1 MNKVYPKSYRIINE
15 FIDMRTALFTSV
27 DLEDIKNENEVNV
40 NLKLKQ
46 LI

>member
-1 MNKVYPKSYRIINE
+1 
-15 FIDMRTALFTSV
+15 MRTALFENVET
-27 DLEDIKNENEVNV
+27 EDIKNENEVND

>member
-1 MNKVYPKSYRIINE
+1 
-15 FIDMRTALFTSV
+15 MRTALFENVET
-27 DLEDIKNENEVNV
+27 EDIKNENEVNV